1 MSKSTHRTAAP
12 LLAALTALSTLGLTA
27 CASGDKDDMQAP
39 PAEAAPAAE
48 PAPAD
53 ATMGSD
59 AMPPA
64 QPTDAQTTDPNAPPA
79 ETDTPP
85 PASGTP

>member
-12 LLAALTALSTLGLTA
+12 LLAALTALATLGLTA

-39 PAEAAPAAE
+39 PAEAAPAA
-48 PAPAD
+48 